1 MTQFPLWGLTLD
13 DRGKSAQDRLRRAN
27 HLAGGRV
34 MISKTLGQIAVPS
47 LAIVAACVAVL
58 LLGSPLA
65 RREIPTSAIAPPIA
79 RAQAEGLSVLATAE
93 ADAGTV
99 GVALGVI
106 PRMTD
111 DSVPVFDVARIEP
124 TGEAVIAGRA
134 SPGVIVELLRNGE
147 RYDQAV
153 ADQAGQFVIVPPRLP
168 PGEYELT
175 LRSSRP
181 NGQRVISKQSVAVAL
196 NEVAS
201 NAGLVRSPAAA
212 NRDLP
217 RMATAASLSDEL
229 TPAVGM
235 PKNPTAVVNRGDSL
249 WRISRI
255 TYGDGA
261 RYAVVYKANRELI
274 RNPNRIYPGQI
285 FVLPIKTP

>member
-1 MTQFPLWGLTLD
+1 
-13 DRGKSAQDRLRRAN
+13 
-27 HLAGGRV
+27 
-34 MISKTLGQIAVPS
+34 MISKSLGQLAVPS
-47 LAIVAACVAVL
+47 LAIVAACVGVL
-58 LLGSPLA
+58 LLGSLHA
-65 RREIPTSAIAPPIA
+65 RREGTELRTAITSAIPPIP
-79 RAQAEGLSVLATAE
+79 RAQAEDSSVLATAE
-93 ADAGTV
+93 ADASAV
-99 GVALGVI
+99 GVALDAI
-106 PRMTD
+106 PHMTD

-168 PGEYELT
+168 AGEYELT

-181 NGQRVISKQSVAVAL
+181 NGEMVISKQSVAVTS

-201 NAGLVRSPAAA
+201 NAGLLRSPAKA

-217 RMATAASLSDEL
+217 RMATAAFLSDEL
-229 TPAVGM
+229 TPAVRR

-261 RYAVVYKANRELI
+261 RYAVVYNANREFI

-285 FVLPIKTP
+285 FVLPVKTP

>member
-1 MTQFPLWGLTLD
+1 
-13 DRGKSAQDRLRRAN
+13 
-27 HLAGGRV
+27 
-34 MISKTLGQIAVPS
+34 MISKSLGQIAVPS

-58 LLGSPLA
+58 LLSSPLA
-65 RREIPTSAIAPPIA
+65 RRDIPTSAIAPPIA
-79 RAQAEGLSVLATAE
+79 RAQGERSTVLATA
-93 ADAGTV
+93 DASTV
-99 GVALGVI
+99 GVALSAI

-134 SPGVIVELLRNGE
+134 SPGVIVELLRNSE

-181 NGQRVISKQSVAVAL
+181 NGQLVISKQSVAVAL

-201 NAGLVRSPAAA
+201 NAGLLRSPAAV

-217 RMATAASLSDEL
+217 RMATAASLADEL
-229 TPAVGM
+229 LPAVGM

-261 RYAVVYKANRELI
+261 RYAIVYKANRELI

-285 FVLPIKTP
+285 FVLPMKTP